1 MSSCGWRRE
10 KGGTGRGG
18 EGGEEEEEEDGRVK
32 LTVDGRQVRMDAG
45 VLPTNGTKTE

>member
-1 MSSCGWRRE
+1 MWVEEGERGNGE
-10 KGGTGRGG
+10 GRGG
-18 EGGEEEEEEDGRVK
+18 EGGEEEEEDGRVK